1 MCTNGVERF
10 PSPFHPS
17 KRRQRSKKCKVQVIG
32 LTCRRSGYEEM
43 EGKDMELK
51 NLKLCL
57 ENQRIVEENEKLR
70 KKANLLRQE
79 NLALMS
85 EFQKK
90 FPHLYRLSTTLL
102 LLHNTSKM

>member
-10 PSPFHPS
+10 PSPFQPS
-17 KRRQRSKKCKVQVIG
+17 KRRQRSKKCKVQVAG

-43 EGKDMELK
+43 KGKDMELK
-51 NLKLCL
+51 NLKLYL
-57 ENQRIVEENEKLR
+57 ENQSIFEENERLR
-70 KKANLLRQE
+70 KKASLLYQE

-85 EFQKK
+85 EFEMK
-90 FPHLYRLSTTLL
+90 FPRLDRLSTTL

>member
-1 MCTNGVERF
+1 MCSNGLERF
-10 PSPFHPS
+10 PSPFRPS

-51 NLKLCL
+51 NLKLYL
-57 ENQRIVEENEKLR
+57 ENQSIVEENEKLR
-70 KKANLLRQE
+70 KKANLLHQE
-79 NLALMS
+79 NLALIS

-90 FPHLYRLSTTLL
+90 FPHLDHFPTTLF
-102 LLHNTSKM
+102 LLHKH